1 MKLKK
6 EHNRIC
12 GAGAGF
18 VALTVYLRKMRF
30 PTERPK
36 FPPQK
41 PGRRRIEQAKQAEQM
56 QQ

>member
-6 EHNRIC
+6 EHNTIS

-18 VALTVYLRKMRF
+18 VALAVYLRKMRF

-41 PGRRRIEQAKQAEQM
+41 PGRRRIEQVKQAEQM
-56 QQ
+56 Q